1 MEINNFAILTSLI
14 IVILG
19 TYVFIPFLQRLK
31 FGQEIREEGPKRHME
46 KKGTPTMGGIVF
58 IFAITIT
65 SFMAINIHS
74 KYLYAVLGM
83 ILFGS
88 VGFVDDYI
96 KVVLKRNLG
105 LRAYQ
110 KILMQIAVSAIIAYL
125 TYDIGH
131 EILIPFL
138 NSTIDLGIYY
148 YIFVV
153 LFMISITNS
162 VNLSDGLDGLAT
174 SVSISVMIFY
184 VYFAYNLASTDLMN
198 SSLIFIFALIGFLY
212 FNKYPAK
219 IFMGD
224 TGSLAI
230 GGYLG
235 GLALVTGTELFIIIV
250 CGVFVI
256 ETLSVIL
263 QVISFK
269 TTGKRIFKMSPLHH
283 HFELV
288 GWSERKIVR
297 VFFTVNLMLSM
308 LGILISILGT
318 II

>member
-74 KYLYAVLGM
+74 NYLYAVLGM
-83 ILFGS
+83 ILFGF

-110 KILMQIAVSAIIAYL
+110 KVLMQIVVSTVIAHL

-131 EILIPFL
+131 EILIPIV
-138 NSTIDLGIYY
+138 NTTVDLGSYY

-162 VNLSDGLDGLAT
+162 VNLTDGLDGLST
-174 SVSISVMIFY
+174 SVSISAMVFY
-184 VYFAYNLASTDLMN
+184 VYLAYTLASTDLMN
-198 SSLIFIFALIGFLY
+198 SSLIFIFALVGFLY

-235 GLALVTGTELFIIIV
+235 GLALVTGTELYIIIV

-256 ETLSVIL
+256 ETLSVIM
-263 QVISFK
+263 QVVSFK

-283 HFELV
+283 HFELM
-288 GWSERKIVR
+288 GWSEKKVVR
-297 VFFTVNLMLSM
+297 TFFAVNVMLS
-308 LGILISILGT
+308 IVA
-318 II
+318 IIIYSW